1 MIPNSALILL
11 MKDFCKFEKNRFNFW
26 INLNNLNNNR
36 CTPKDNC
43 DNQLDVRGANDDYD
57 YYNDNSTPVCM
68 DSSQVCCHKEKLLKN
83 VREEKLC
90 SDIADDGYRYHLN
103 DNQTQKWLMFS
114 LEVS

>member
-1 MIPNSALILL
+1 MWYSSIS
-11 MKDFCKFEKNRFNFW
+11 CTES
-26 INLNNLNNNR
+26 LNYNLNNNR

-68 DSSQVCCHKEKLLKN
+68 DSSQVCCHMEKLLKN

-90 SDIADDGYRYHLN
+90 SDIADDGYRYHLR
-103 DNQTQKWLMFS
+103 DVISKIG
-114 LEVS
+114 